1 MESLPSQN
9 PVNSQSTIMLERSV
23 AVVWYEMKKYIVYSY
38 ILQYSFKLCIFFYL
52 AHNEFV
58 GDL

>member
-38 ILQYSFKLCIFFYL
+38 ILQYSFKLCIVLF
-52 AHNEFV
+52 
-58 GDL
+58 GT